1 MNRANRINFKKE
13 RVVKIQIKKIRD
25 AISESSIFSCTDIY
39 GTITYVN
46 DNFCRI
52 SGYSREEL
60 VGAKH
65 SIVNSGYHDKSFWR
79 DAWTA
84 VSSGKAWRA
93 EVCNRTKDGRF
104 YWVDTFIYPLLRM
117 DGKPE
122 GYFSIRNDITQRKEQ
137 EFAIEYKNALLEKIA
152 WIQSHEMRRPVST
165 ILGLIQ
171 LLNANDP
178 ENGEIIRMLHESS
191 QELDQ
196 KIKMIVR
203 LTESIETERSRDVN
217 DDNMAIAS

>member
-1 MNRANRINFKKE
+1 
-13 RVVKIQIKKIRD
+13 VKIQIKKIKD
-25 AISESSIFSCTDIY
+25 AISESSIFSCTDMS
-39 GTITYVN
+39 GTIIYVN

-65 SIVNSGYHDKSFWR
+65 SIVNSGYHDKAFWR
-79 DAWTA
+79 AAWAT
-84 VSSGKAWRA
+84 VSRGKAWRA

-104 YWVDTFIYPLLRM
+104 YWVDTFIYPMLGD

-122 GYFSIRNDITQRKEQ
+122 GYFSVRNDITQRKEQ
-137 EFAIEYKNALLEKIA
+137 ELAIEYKNALLEKIA

-171 LLNANDP
+171 LLNADDP
-178 ENGEIIRMLHESS
+178 ENGEIIRMLHQSS

-203 LTESIETERSRDVN
+203 LTESIEKERLRDN
-217 DDNMAIAS
+217 DNSNMAIAS